1 MNLVNRLKIYLEE
14 KGITSRSLAITC
26 GIDPSNL
33 MKMLKNEQ
41 NISKKSIDKI
51 IANTDINPG
60 WLLTGE
66 GEMLVEGKDTE
77 GSLSSSDETG
87 LINKVPLI
95 PASAF
100 AGGISG
106 FAPDSIMLKDC
117 EMIIPPVD
125 GAQCAITITGDSMEP
140 DFHNGSIAFLR
151 LINESAFIPW
161 GHVMVID
168 TEMVRLSRLFTPILM
183 MRLIYGPRALTPNTH
198 RYTSRKLPSSEF
210 LGCSGHQEYSQQ
222 CNLNKLP

>member
-1 MNLVNRLKIYLEE
+1 MALQERLNEYLCEKSLTFRDFERMCNLSNGTAARLRETTRKSTFDRI
-14 KGITSRSLAITC
+14 AISC
-26 GIDPSNL
+26 DLNID
-33 MKMLKNEQ
+33 
-41 NISKKSIDKI
+41 
-51 IANTDINPG
+51 

-66 GEMLVEGKDTE
+66 GEMLVEGKDTG
-77 GSLSSSDETG
+77 GSFGSSDGTG

-117 EMIIPPVD
+117 EMIMPPVD

-151 LINESAFIPW
+151 PINESAFIPW

-168 TEMVRLSRLFTPILM
+168 TENGAFIKTIYPDIDDEAYIWAKSINPKYPPIHIPKASIFRIFRVLGISRIFTTM
-183 MRLIYGPRALTPNTH
+183 
-198 RYTSRKLPSSEF
+198 
-210 LGCSGHQEYSQQ
+210 
-222 CNLNKLP
+222 

>member
-1 MNLVNRLKIYLEE
+1 MKESLINRLNEIMAHYGLTQTQFANRISVKQPNLSAIL
-14 KGITSRSLAITC
+14 KGERAC
-26 GIDPSNL
+26 GIGIINKILLSFD
-33 MKMLKNEQ
+33 
-41 NISKKSIDKI
+41 ISKD
-51 IANTDINPG
+51 
-60 WLLTGE
+60 WLLTGK

-168 TEMVRLSRLFTPILM
+168 TENGAFIKTIYPDIDDEAYIWAKSINPKYPPIHIPKASIFRIFRVL
-183 MRLIYGPRALTPNTH
+183 G
-198 RYTSRKLPSSEF
+198 TSRIF
-210 LGCSGHQEYSQQ
+210 TTM
-222 CNLNKLP
+222 

>member
-1 MNLVNRLKIYLEE
+1 MTLQERLNEYLREKSLTFRDFERMCNLSNGTAARLRETTRKSTFDRI
-14 KGITSRSLAITC
+14 AISC
-26 GIDPSNL
+26 DLNID
-33 MKMLKNEQ
+33 
-41 NISKKSIDKI
+41 
-51 IANTDINPG
+51 

-168 TEMVRLSRLFTPILM
+168 TENGAFIKTIYPDIDDEAYIWAKSINPKYPPIHIPKASIFRIFRVL
-183 MRLIYGPRALTPNTH
+183 G
-198 RYTSRKLPSSEF
+198 TSRIF
-210 LGCSGHQEYSQQ
+210 TTM
-222 CNLNKLP
+222 

>member
-1 MNLVNRLKIYLEE
+1 MILQERLNEYLREKSLTFRDFERMCNLSNGTAARLRETTRKSTFDRI
-14 KGITSRSLAITC
+14 AISC
-26 GIDPSNL
+26 DLNID
-33 MKMLKNEQ
+33 
-41 NISKKSIDKI
+41 
-51 IANTDINPG
+51 

-66 GEMLVEGKDTE
+66 GEMIVEGKDTE

-168 TEMVRLSRLFTPILM
+168 TENGAFIKTIYPDIDDEAYIWAKSINPKYPPIHIPKASIFRIFRVL
-183 MRLIYGPRALTPNTH
+183 G
-198 RYTSRKLPSSEF
+198 TSRIF
-210 LGCSGHQEYSQQ
+210 TTM
-222 CNLNKLP
+222 

>member
-168 TEMVRLSRLFTPILM
+168 TENGAFIKTIYPDIDDEAYIWAKSINPKYPPIHIPKASIFRIFRVL
-183 MRLIYGPRALTPNTH
+183 G
-198 RYTSRKLPSSEF
+198 TSRIF
-210 LGCSGHQEYSQQ
+210 TTM
-222 CNLNKLP
+222 

>member
-1 MNLVNRLKIYLEE
+1 MVDTKRVKRSVNWLIGQGRFTSQKEIGERLGITNRSYLSQLVNSDTPNEE
-14 KGITSRSLAITC
+14 FVNKFTEIAPEISR
-26 GIDPSNL
+26 D
-33 MKMLKNEQ
+33 
-41 NISKKSIDKI
+41 
-51 IANTDINPG
+51 

-66 GEMLVEGKDTE
+66 GEMLVEGKDK
-77 GSLSSSDETG
+77 GGGLSLSDETRM
-87 LINKVPLI
+87 LNKVPLI

-117 EMIIPPVD
+117 ERITPPVD

-168 TEMVRLSRLFTPILM
+168 TENGAFIKTIYPDIDDEAYIWAKSINPKYPPIHIPKASIFRIFRVL
-183 MRLIYGPRALTPNTH
+183 G
-198 RYTSRKLPSSEF
+198 TSRIF
-210 LGCSGHQEYSQQ
+210 TTM
-222 CNLNKLP
+222 

>member
-1 MNLVNRLKIYLEE
+1 MILQERLNEYLREKSLTFRDFERMCNLSNGTAARLRETTRKSTFDRI
-14 KGITSRSLAITC
+14 AISC
-26 GIDPSNL
+26 DLNID
-33 MKMLKNEQ
+33 
-41 NISKKSIDKI
+41 
-51 IANTDINPG
+51 
-60 WLLTGE
+60 WLLTGK

-168 TEMVRLSRLFTPILM
+168 TENGAFIKTIYPDIDDEAYIWAKSINPKYPPIHIPKASIFRIFRVL
-183 MRLIYGPRALTPNTH
+183 G
-198 RYTSRKLPSSEF
+198 TSRIF
-210 LGCSGHQEYSQQ
+210 TTM
-222 CNLNKLP
+222 

>member
-1 MNLVNRLKIYLEE
+1 MKESLINRLNEIMAHYGLTQTQFADRISVKQPNLSAIL
-14 KGITSRSLAITC
+14 KGERAC
-26 GIDPSNL
+26 GIGIINKILLSFD
-33 MKMLKNEQ
+33 
-41 NISKKSIDKI
+41 ISKD
-51 IANTDINPG
+51 

-168 TEMVRLSRLFTPILM
+168 TENGAFIKAIYPDIDDEAYIWAKSINPKYPPIHIPKASIFRIFRVL
-183 MRLIYGPRALTPNTH
+183 G
-198 RYTSRKLPSSEF
+198 TSRIF
-210 LGCSGHQEYSQQ
+210 TTM
-222 CNLNKLP
+222 